1 MRTIDLLKSKGVSPS
16 QQRIQILEY
25 LLKNKIHPS
34 VDTIFQNLVNQI
46 PTLSKT
52 TVYNTLALLRE
63 KQLIQ
68 VIIDNNEIRYDADT
82 EFHGHFKCLE
92 CGAIYDFPISEI
104 KIDISSIENFQISE
118 KHIYYTGICA
128 LCIKKKGDENGNKT

>member
-92 CGAIYDFPISEI
+92 CGAIY
-104 KIDISSIENFQISE
+104 
-118 KHIYYTGICA
+118 TGICA

>member
-52 TVYNTLALLRE
+52 TVYNTLSLLRE

-68 VIIDNNEIRYDADT
+68 VIIDDNEIRYDAITDL
-82 EFHGHFKCLE
+82 HGHFKCLE
-92 CGAIYDFPISEI
+92 CGSIYDFPISEI
-104 KIDISSIENFQISE
+104 KIDINAIENFQISE

-128 LCIKKKGDENGNKT
+128 FCIKKKGEENGNKT